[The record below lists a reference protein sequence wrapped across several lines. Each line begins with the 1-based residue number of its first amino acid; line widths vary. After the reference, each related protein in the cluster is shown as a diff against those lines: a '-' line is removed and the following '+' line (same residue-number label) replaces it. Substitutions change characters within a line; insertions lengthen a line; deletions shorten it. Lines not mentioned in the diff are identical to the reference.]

1 MNDWID
7 LIKPYTKH
15 IVMNKHEKKI
25 ILVHPHFQTGKQG
38 YKSLIKA
45 LVNNKYNGYEVTATG
60 FVSLKGLII
69 IRTLMKHLQKLKVIE
84 KYSLSHSLPS
94 PLYTLVVTLK

>member
-1 MNDWID
+1 MTDWIE
-7 LIKPYTKH
+7 LIRPYTKH
-15 IVMNKHEKKI
+15 IVIDKQKRG
-25 ILVHPHFQTGKQG
+25 ILLIHPHFQKGKTG

-60 FVSLKGLII
+60 FVSLRGLII

-84 KYSLSHSLPS
+84 KYSLSHSLPN